1 MPISP
6 VRTDPVVEQRPALL
20 GGPPAIAAGSA
31 PDDLFT
37 WPIVTEEDE
46 QAVLEVLHSGRMSGF
61 DVTQRFEAEFAAWQ
75 GADYVLAH
83 NTGTGAIQAA
93 LYALGV
99 RAGDHVVCQSPTY
112 WASAAP
118 ALSLGAAVRF
128 ADIQADTLCIDPAD
142 LERRI
147 TPRTK
152 VVVVV
157 HYCGHPTDMD
167 AVLAIT
173 EPRGIPVLEDVS
185 HAHGALYRGRKV
197 GTFGAAAAM
206 SVMSGKALPA
216 GEGGVL
222 VTGDRAI
229 YERALAWGHY
239 SRGQRELT
247 DPDLRRS
254 AGVPLG
260 GYKYRMQ
267 QLNAA
272 IARVQLRHFDD
283 RGGQIRAAMNRF
295 WDLLAGCPGVRAHRV
310 DPASGSTMGGWYN
323 PHGLYAAEEL
333 DGLSLSR
340 FLAALEAEGVG
351 RLGAGI
357 NLPLHLHP
365 LFRDLD
371 VYGRG
376 APTNGGPTDGLPV
389 AEGIYARTFHVP
401 WFKHDRAEVI
411 ERYAAAFRKVASHA
425 GALRADD
432 PGDPPG
438 FGLWPGAADQAVAAA
453 GAEAVR

>member
-6 VRTDPVVEQRPALL
+6 VQTDAVVEQRPALL
-20 GGPPAIAAGSA
+20 GGTPAIAAETV

-37 WPIVTEEDE
+37 WPIITEEDE
-46 QAVLEVLHSGRMSGF
+46 QAVLAVLHSGSMSGF
-61 DVTQRFEAEFAAWQ
+61 DITKQFEADFAEWQ
-75 GADYVLAH
+75 GADFVLAH
-83 NTGTGAIQAA
+83 NTGTGAIQGA

-99 RAGDHVVCQSPTY
+99 RAGDQVVCQSTTY

-118 ALSLGAAVRF
+118 ALSLGATVRF
-128 ADIQADTLCIDPAD
+128 ADVDADTLCIDPAD
-142 LERRI
+142 LERRL

-152 VVVVV
+152 VVIVV

-167 AVLAIT
+167 AVLGLT
-173 EPRGIPVLEDVS
+173 EPRGIAVLEDVS

-197 GTFGAAAAM
+197 GTFGTVAAM

-216 GEGGVL
+216 GEGGVI
-222 VTGDRAI
+222 TTADRGI

-239 SRGQRELT
+239 SRGQQELT
-247 DPDLRRS
+247 DPELRRS
-254 AGVPLG
+254 AGIPLG

-283 RGGQIRAAMNRF
+283 REREIRAAMNRF
-295 WDLLAGCPGVRAHRV
+295 WDLLADCPGVRAHRV
-310 DPASGSTMGGWYN
+310 DEATGSTMGGWYN
-323 PHGLYAAEEL
+323 PHGLYRGEEL
-333 DGLSLSR
+333 GGLSLTR
-340 FLAALEAEGVG
+340 FLAAVDAEGVG

-365 LFRDLD
+365 VFRDVD
-371 VYGRG
+371 VYGHG
-376 APTNGGPTDGLPV
+376 TPTNGQPTDDLPV
-389 AEGIYARTFHVP
+389 AESVYARTFHVP
-401 WFKHDRAEVI
+401 WFKHDRAEAI
-411 ERYAAAFRKVASHA
+411 ERYALAFRKVATHA
-425 GALRADD
+425 DELCADD

-438 FGLWPGAADQAVAAA
+438 FGMWPGLA
-453 GAEAVR
+453 AEATR